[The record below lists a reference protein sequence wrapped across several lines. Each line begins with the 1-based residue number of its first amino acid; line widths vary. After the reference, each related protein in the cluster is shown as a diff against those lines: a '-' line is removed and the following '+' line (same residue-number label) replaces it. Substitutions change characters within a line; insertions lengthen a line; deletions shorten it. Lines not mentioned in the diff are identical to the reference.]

1 MLALLQALAGA
12 IAALASLFAAL
23 RAERRRADDARTAG
37 KSAAFDK
44 LARAIAARRKAL
56 AGAPDGAGGAD
67 AAGAGG
73 LPHDRYRR
81 D

>member
-12 IAALASLFAAL
+12 IAALASLLGTL
-23 RAERRRADDARTAG
+23 RAERMRVDDARTAS

-44 LARAIAARRKAL
+44 LARVLAARRKAL
-56 AGAPDGAGGAD
+56 AGAPGGAGGAD